1 MNEVMASTPSA
12 ISILSVGLPLKIS
25 LSLDQQKLM
34 YGSTLLGWK
43 EHAWLVCELPSQLSH
58 VTDTLAGTPCT
69 VSYVLDGKLVGYKT
83 EIRDLILSP
92 VPILFLA
99 FPQNVEE
106 MHLRKHTRVA
116 SSEPALLTRA
126 DFGSHAVSVMSSSDY
141 AGGLV
146 KDLSMGGC
154 SIALTQIP
162 VWLRPGATIHLE
174 FELLGLGHVTN
185 LAGVVKNIEGG
196 TGTDIIGVEF
206 QFDRLEYIEYRGWGG
221 SVRNAL
227 EQWTAQKSADMF
239 PIR

>member
-1 MNEVMASTPSA
+1 MNEVMTSTPLSA
-12 ISILSVGLPLKIS
+12 SFLSVGLPLKIS
-25 LSLDQQKLM
+25 LSLGQQKVM

-43 EHAWLVCELPSQLSH
+43 DHAWLVCELPSQLNH
-58 VTDTLAGTPCT
+58 TADILAGTPCT
-69 VSYVLDGKLVGYKT
+69 VSYLLDGKLVGYKT

-106 MHLRKHTRVA
+106 MHLRKHARVS

-126 DFGSHAVSVMSSSDY
+126 DFGSHAVSVLSPSDY

-146 KDLSMGGC
+146 KDLSLGGC
-154 SIALTQIP
+154 SIALAKVP

-174 FELLGLGHVTN
+174 FELPSLGHVTN
-185 LAGVVKNIEGG
+185 LAGVVKNTEGG
-196 TGTDIIGVEF
+196 DDANVIGVEF
-206 QFDRLEYIEYRGWGG
+206 QFDRLEFIEYRGWGG
-221 SVRNAL
+221 SVRNAI
-227 EQWTAQKSADMF
+227 EQWTAQKSADVV